1 MYKIR
6 FTNTALKD
14 LKKIPPSDVNII
26 GRKLNEY
33 KEDPFAFCK
42 KLSGK
47 DFSTYRFRVG
57 NYRVVFDFDEE
68 FIVIHRVGH
77 RKDIYK

>member
-14 LKKIPPSDVNII
+14 LKKIPPNDVNII

-47 DFSTYRFRVG
+47 DFSTYNFG
-57 NYRVVFDFDEE
+57 NK
-68 FIVIHRVGH
+68 INQLT
-77 RKDIYK
+77 KLTN